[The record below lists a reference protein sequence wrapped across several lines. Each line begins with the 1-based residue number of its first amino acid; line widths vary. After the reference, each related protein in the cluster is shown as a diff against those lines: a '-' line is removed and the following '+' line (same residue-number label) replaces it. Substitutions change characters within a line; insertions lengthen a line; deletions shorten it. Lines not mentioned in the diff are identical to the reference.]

1 MKKCTRATIRRIR
14 GKLKDVVS
22 ETPRWLFSQLF
33 CTLSLKL
40 NGHKGRPVEGLTGA
54 NIREHKTQRIR
65 NETTTICEKT
75 KNTRT
80 IGCDDVCAEFRSH
93 DGRQSEP
100 STEFDANFSFTEE
113 SIACVQM
120 RRKEPILAKFFP
132 FCIVAA
138 KRVQIDGGKSWY
150 PFR

>member
-1 MKKCTRATIRRIR
+1 MLSA
-14 GKLKDVVS
+14 KLPGDFSVN
-22 ETPRWLFSQLF
+22 LFVR
-33 CTLSLKL
+33 SLKL
-40 NGHKGRPVEGLTGA
+40 NGHKGRPVEGLTERIYE
-54 NIREHKTQRIR
+54 NKTKRIR

-75 KNTRT
+75 K
-80 IGCDDVCAEFRSH
+80 IHVPSVMAIAYAEFRSH

-138 KRVQIDGGKSWY
+138 KTMQIDGGKS
-150 PFR
+150 